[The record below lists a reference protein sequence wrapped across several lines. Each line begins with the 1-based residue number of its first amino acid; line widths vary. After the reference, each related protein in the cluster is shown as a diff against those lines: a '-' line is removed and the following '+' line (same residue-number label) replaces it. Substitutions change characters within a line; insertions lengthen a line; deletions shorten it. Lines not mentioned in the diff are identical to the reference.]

1 MSSRTWCGRESLS
14 GPKPERLSTLD
25 LVEGLHLGFA
35 VSVLHDLEVLAMLD
49 EPRSAEDVAVELDL
63 DPRLLRG
70 TLAYVAARTDLLNEM
85 DGRFAATADYAHGAR
100 FLLELY
106 AGAYRPN
113 AVRLARLLRQ
123 PSLAAS
129 VVDRRCHA
137 RAFENAGPH
146 ALGALPQIV
155 RQLGFDHVLDVG
167 CGPAALLVRLARD
180 DPQFTGWG
188 LESNPAMRRA
198 ARAAIRVAA
207 VGRRIRIVAGDS
219 RNLAAALPAA
229 VRSEIR
235 TVTAS
240 HVVNEM
246 FGSGPAGA
254 VSWLRGLRAALPGRP
269 LLLSDYYGRLGSNA
283 KPQHRETLLHDFAQL
298 ISGQGV
304 PPPGLAEWRAIYAE
318 AGCRLAHVIEDR
330 TTTQFVHI
338 VVL

>member
-1 MSSRTWCGRESLS
+1 LSR
-14 GPKPERLSTLD
+14 PKPERLSTLD
-25 LVEGLHLGFA
+25 LVEGLHLGLA
-35 VSVLHDLEVLAMLD
+35 VSALHDLEVLAMLD
-49 EPRSAEDVAVELDL
+49 EPRSAEAVAAKLAL
-63 DPRLLRG
+63 DPRLLQG
-70 TLAYVAARTDLLNEM
+70 ALDYVAARTDLVSEA
-85 DGRFAATADYAHGAR
+85 DGRFAVTADYADHAR

-123 PSLAAS
+123 PSLAPS
-129 VVDRRCHA
+129 VVDRGRHA
-137 RAFENAGPH
+137 RAFENAGPR
-146 ALGALPQIV
+146 ALGVLPHIV
-155 RQLGFDHVLDVG
+155 RQLKFDHVLDIG
-167 CGPAALLVRLARD
+167 CGPASLLVRLAQD
-180 DPQFTGWG
+180 DPQFAGWG

-198 ARAAIRVAA
+198 ARAAIRGAG
-207 VGRRIRIVAGDS
+207 VGRRIRILAGDS
-219 RNLAAALPAA
+219 RHLEAPLPAA
-229 VRSEIR
+229 VRSDIR
-235 TVTAS
+235 AVTAS

-246 FGSGPAGA
+246 FGGGPAGA
-254 VSWLRGLRAALPGRP
+254 VSWLRGLRDALPGRP

-283 KPQHRETLLHDFAQL
+283 KQQQRETLLHDFVQL